1 MTISNDKKLNSD
13 AIRSKIKNLSPR
25 LLYVLMKEVSLDKS
39 QSTSIIDVDY
49 LTRRLI
55 ELNITSEDLDR
66 YIDIAHDNV
75 LDDKAVDWIFK
86 SLRVVLWFDD
96 YLEKNKSKVLS
107 PYILEFKP
115 IVRTTYIDDCLKVFD
130 TCYLSTEK
138 ERNNI
143 ADDQPMNNDIYLR
156 SRTKLGEIL
165 ASLISEDSDDQPMNN
180 DIYLRSRTRL
190 GEILA
195 SLISEN
201 TDSSVRLT
209 HDTNITS
216 NSQNPTLP
224 VNKPIQQFERKSEFI
239 NCAKAKYN
247 SCRTPKKHTDWLD
260 VQNEQQ
266 ILWAQEHL
274 YSQNLLIQPKGF
286 LTNSLQNVYDQVCAS
301 LDAIDTGSGYNS
313 TTYETPGMSLEKKE
327 IIRKIRGAWSQKKFR
342 DKKDAESALEYIL
355 NRQHIN
361 KLKKLADDDEVSSA
375 EYLRKLIDKAFDKT
389 E

>member
-1 MTISNDKKLNSD
+1 MAVNTGRQLNSD
-13 AIRSKIKNLSPR
+13 IVRTKIKNLSR
-25 LLYVLMKEVSLDKS
+25 RMLYVLMNELSLDKS
-39 QSTSIIDVDY
+39 QSTSIIDIDY
-49 LTRRLI
+49 LTRRLTD
-55 ELNITSEDLDR
+55 LDITPGDLDR

-96 YLEKNKSKVLS
+96 YLEKNESKVLS

-115 IVRTTYIDDCLKVFD
+115 IVCTTYIDDCLKEFD

-156 SRTKLGEIL
+156 SRTRLREIL
-165 ASLISEDSDDQPMNN
+165 ASLTSEHTNSS
-180 DIYLRSRTRL
+180 IRRTHY
-190 GEILA
+190 I
-195 SLISEN
+195 N
-201 TDSSVRLT
+201 
-209 HDTNITS
+209 S
-216 NSQNPTLP
+216 NSQDFNLRT
-224 VNKPIQQFERKSEFI
+224 NKQIQQFERKSEFI
-239 NCAKAKYN
+239 NSAKAIYN
-247 SCRTPKKHTDWLD
+247 SCRTPRKYIDWLD

-266 ILWAQEHL
+266 VLWAQEHL
-274 YSQNLLIQPKGF
+274 DSQDLLIKPKGF

-301 LDAIDTGSGYNS
+301 LDAIDTELGYNN
-313 TTYETPGMSLEKKE
+313 TEYETPGMSLGKRD
-327 IIRKIRGAWSQKKFR
+327 IIRKMRGAWSQKKFR

-361 KLKKLADDDEVSSA
+361 KLKKLANDDEISSA
-375 EYLRKLIDKAFDKT
+375 EYLRRLIDKAFVKT